1 MRKRKGGGDQVDA
14 GARRGKGNATGAIRV
29 VAGEAWASV
38 PRGWE
43 GSVRVALIAANFGR
57 KDRILDDVRLRHVRV
72 GPIRVADPRVH
83 VDSRGLVLPA
93 RGVARAFLDLR
104 LGGDEVARLL
114 SGFEPAPNP
123 ESSPKVDMEC
133 AGELVVRGRLRSREE
148 PFLLEHLAVVWSV
161 RDGGP
166 DGVWSGVSG

>member
-1 MRKRKGGGDQVDA
+1 MRRRQGGGDPAD
-14 GARRGKGNATGAIRV
+14 GGRGPKKPKIGDPGPVQV
-29 VAGEAWASV
+29 VAGEAWASI

-43 GSVRVALIAANFGR
+43 GSVRVALVTANFGR
-57 KDRILDDVRLRHVRV
+57 RDRILDDVRLRHVRV
-72 GPIRVADPRVH
+72 GPIRIAQPRVH

-114 SGFEPAPNP
+114 GSFEPAPNLS
-123 ESSPKVDMEC
+123 SSPKLDMEC
-133 AGELVVRGRLRSREE
+133 AGDLVVRGRLRSREA
-148 PFLLEHLAVVWSV
+148 PFLLEHLAVVWTV

-166 DGVWSGVSG
+166 DGV